1 MKRSP
6 VIINAKEFG
15 AKLREARIKSGK
27 KQSEVA
33 KAVGL
38 APNSISYYE
47 KGRSIPSLDLAVQ
60 LSRYL
65 NVSLEYLVGLKDE
78 P

>member
-1 MKRSP
+1 MKRKP
-6 VIINAKEFG
+6 VVIDAKKFG

-33 KAVGL
+33 EAVGL
-38 APNSISYYE
+38 APNSISYHEHGY
-47 KGRSIPSLDLAVQ
+47 SIPSLDLAVQ
-60 LSRYL
+60 LSCCL